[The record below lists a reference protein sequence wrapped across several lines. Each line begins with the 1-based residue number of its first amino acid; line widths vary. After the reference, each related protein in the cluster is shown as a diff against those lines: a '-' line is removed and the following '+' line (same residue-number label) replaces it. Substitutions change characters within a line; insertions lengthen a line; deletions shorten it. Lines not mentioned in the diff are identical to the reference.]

1 MMNESEAK
9 RGRAGVN
16 VKTATAYLRAL
27 SGSLL
32 ATQVTDGRGGVLS
45 LDEGAERAGGLI
57 HGMRLAGG
65 TVMLIGNGG
74 SAAIASHL
82 QNDLCNSV
90 GVRAMVFTESPLL
103 TALSNDNGYGSIFE
117 RSINLWARSGD
128 LLLAISSSGRSENIL
143 RGVKASLGKGC
154 QVITLSGF
162 LADNPLR
169 RMGHLNFYVAS
180 DVYGYVEVAH
190 SALAHFFADYATVR
204 RGGEHQA

>member
-1 MMNESEAK
+1 MD
-9 RGRAGVN
+9 

-27 SGSLL
+27 SRSLL
-32 ATQVTDGRGGVLS
+32 ATHVTDGQGSVLPI
-45 LDEGAERAGGLI
+45 DEGAERAGGLI
-57 HGMRLAGG
+57 NEVRSTGG

-82 QNDLCNSV
+82 QNDLCKTA

-117 RSINLWARSGD
+117 RSIDLWARSGD

-143 RGVKASLGKGC
+143 RGVEASLGKGC

-162 LADNPLR
+162 RADNPLR

-180 DVYGYVEVAH
+180 DVYGHVEVAH
-190 SALAHFFADYATVR
+190 SALVHFLAEYVADR
-204 RGGEHQA
+204 RGEGNQA